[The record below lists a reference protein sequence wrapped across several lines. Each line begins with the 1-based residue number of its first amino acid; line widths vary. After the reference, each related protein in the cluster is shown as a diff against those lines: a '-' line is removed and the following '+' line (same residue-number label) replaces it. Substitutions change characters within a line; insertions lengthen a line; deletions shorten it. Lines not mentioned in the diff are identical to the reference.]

1 MCKLGHCESAR
12 IMSDLIR
19 DLAEDDRPREKLARL
34 GPAALD
40 NSELLALFL
49 RTGVKGTSAIDL
61 GRRLLNQHGS
71 LGALGRMDLATL
83 AAEYG
88 LGIAKAS
95 QLIAAFELGSRVA
108 REQLTTAQLDSPE
121 NIYKHFS
128 PQLGHLTHERLLVIL
143 LDTRLRHMGT
153 HTVSQGTVNETI
165 AHPREILQPVIVK
178 SAFAFAL
185 VHNHPSGD
193 PSPSHADE
201 ALTKRIKDSA
211 AILQLRFVDHVI
223 IGRPQSGRDPWFSF
237 RQAGL
242 VG

>member
-1 MCKLGHCESAR
+1 
-12 IMSDLIR
+12 MSNLIR
-19 DLAEDDRPREKLARL
+19 DLAQDDRPREKLARL

-49 RTGVKGTSAIDL
+49 RTGIKGTSAIEL
-61 GRRLLNQHGS
+61 GRQLLNLHGS

-83 AAEYG
+83 TAERG

-108 REQLTTAQLDSPE
+108 KEQLVTAQLDSPE
-121 NIYKHFS
+121 TIYKYFS
-128 PQLGHLTHERLLVIL
+128 PQLSHLTHERLLVLL

-153 HTVSQGTVNETI
+153 HLVSQGTVNETI

-178 SAFAFAL
+178 SAYAFAL
-185 VHNHPSGD
+185 IHNHPSGD
-193 PSPSHADE
+193 PSPSRADE
-201 ALTKRIKDSA
+201 SLTQRIKDA
-211 AILQLRFVDHVI
+211 AALLQLRFVDHII
-223 IGRPQSGRDPWFSF
+223 IGRPQPGRDPWFSF